1 MIVLNPPPPP
11 AYINMVTQSPD
22 QRAVETALRIARV
35 SFRCAETEDP
45 ATWQRLLD
53 DCGEPSATFVLGRLV
68 LLPITVRTQPT
79 PDDLETVD
87 GAMGVLNLA
96 ALLSSISHAIQ

>member
-11 AYINMVTQSPD
+11 AYLDVVTQTPD

-35 SFRCAETEDP
+35 SFRCAETEDR

-53 DCGEPSATFVLGRLV
+53 ECGDPGATFILGRNALM
-68 LLPITVRTQPT
+68 PIAVRTT
-79 PDDLETVD
+79 ATLDDQETID
-87 GAMGVLNLA
+87 GAVGVLNLA
-96 ALLSSISHAIQ
+96 ALLSSIAHAIQ

>member
-11 AYINMVTQSPD
+11 AYLDVVTQTPD

-35 SFRCAETEDP
+35 SFRCAETEDR

-53 DCGEPSATFVLGRLV
+53 ECGDPSATFILGRVDLI
-68 LLPITVRTQPT
+68 PIAVRAAAT

-87 GAMGVLNLA
+87 GPMGVLDLA
-96 ALLSSISHAIQ
+96 AMLSNIAHVIQ